1 MRLIATAL
9 ALLITLL
16 PVPALAQSP
25 QVELK
30 TSQGVVTLELYPD
43 RAPKTVENF
52 LQYVREGFYNGTVF
66 HRVIPNF
73 MIQGGGFTPDM
84 AQKPTRGPIINE
96 AANGLRNNTGWVAM
110 ARTSDPHSASAQF
123 FINVKDND
131 FLNHPG
137 QSGWGY
143 AVFGRVVGGM
153 DIVNRIAAVP
163 TANRGPHAN
172 VPVTPVVIES
182 ARVLPAKPAVK

>member
-1 MRLIATAL
+1 MRIIATAL

-73 MIQGGGFTPDM
+73 MIQGGGFTADM